1 MDGEGVR
8 SESGANR
15 TKVESV
21 GAHNGL
27 GYRLLYPLHG
37 DYDATVVTGTGLECA
52 RFWGNLNYVARPNA
66 RHLGFLLWNW
76 LGSLRKLEIRVTV
89 EGITGSVV
97 TGSGAG
103 SSVSSLTASVAFA

>member
-8 SESGANR
+8 SESGADR

-21 GAHNGL
+21 GTHNGL
-27 GYRLLYPLHG
+27 GYGLLYLLHG
-37 DYDATVVTGTGLECA
+37 DYDATVVTGSRLECA